1 MRAAEVPRLYFYDFL
16 DTRAAPERAGD
27 ATRLQTPESRR
38 TRTGREIARNRS
50 WSMVTIEVESLG
62 YDGAADMGQM

>member
-1 MRAAEVPRLYFYDFL
+1 MRAAEVPRLYF
-16 DTRAAPERAGD
+16 TIARHTGRAGASRRRD
-27 ATRLQTPESRR
+27 QTPEQSDGR
-38 TRTGREIARNRS
+38 REIARNRS